1 MMQAPDRAQLALR
14 GLRVLEV
21 GSGAA
26 VAYAGKLFADFGAEV
41 IKVEPLEGDAWRQ
54 MPPLVAPHPG
64 MAPESAL
71 FAWLNTNKHS
81 VTADATQPADQ
92 AWLGALARSC
102 DVVLDARALS
112 QGLSALQQPL
122 WKWGQAAGVST
133 PAPMGVDFTWFGDS
147 GTYQDF
153 VATDATCR
161 ALAGA
166 VHGSGPVEG
175 APHMPHDVHTGI
187 VAGLGAFSVAV
198 AAWLGRAQG
207 SRRYVLSVHEAAFSV
222 VEMEAGLA
230 QDNTHAPRLGVNRF
244 CSTHPASI
252 LQTSDGWIGI
262 FTNTLAQWAGLC
274 DAIGR
279 PELGSDP
286 RFFSGPDRMAHAD
299 LIDALLQQVFPTR
312 STQEWFALLTA
323 HKHPA
328 VIVPTMEQLLAQS
341 VHRERQ
347 AFVPVALGD
356 AQWEGPVLPQRLG
369 AAGPLLGGRAP
380 LLGADNARYRAA
392 GMVRAAQPA
401 QEAAAA
407 TPAPTGGGLP
417 LAGVRVVDL
426 TMGWA
431 GPFATRML
439 ADLGAEVIKVESASY
454 PDWWRGANYTE
465 EFYRERLYEK
475 KSNFNLMNRGKLGIT
490 LDLTQA
496 EGKRLL
502 KELVRSADAV
512 VENYS
517 AEVLP
522 KLGLDYAALRQV
534 NPRLLML
541 SMPAFGLDNAWS
553 NTRAYGGTREQA
565 SGLPLYTGHADGPP
579 AMTSYAYGDPMGGF
593 NASAA
598 LVLGLL
604 VQQATGQ
611 GQHINMSQV
620 EGMLPLTAP
629 FLVAQSLTGA
639 APERQGNHH
648 PVHAPHG
655 CYPCAGHDAWLVL
668 SVESDAQWQA
678 LCQVLGRSDWAA
690 DAALAHADGRR
701 AQQAVLDAGI
711 AQWTRARS
719 DDAAMQALQRARVPA
734 GAVRTLPQLL
744 EDTHL
749 HRRGFWRT
757 VERPFVGRYTSSTTI
772 FRENGQPMPMPRVA
786 PTLGEHT
793 QEVLARLLQLT
804 PAELQALEDAG
815 VTGSAARAKP
825 VKAAAPA
832 ATQATPAQNG
842 TRSPVH

>member
-1 MMQAPDRAQLALR
+1 MMQEPDMAQLALK

-21 GSGAA
+21 GGGAA

-41 IKVEPLEGDAWRQ
+41 IKVEPPEGDAWRQ
-54 MPPLVAPHPG
+54 MPPLVAPQAG

-71 FAWLNTNKHS
+71 FAWLNTNKRS
-81 VTADATQPADQ
+81 VTADAAQPADQ

-102 DVVLDARALS
+102 DLVLDARALS

-122 WKWGQAAGVST
+122 WKWGQAADSST
-133 PAPMGVDFTWFGDS
+133 PTPMGVDFTWFGDS
-147 GTYQDF
+147 GPYKDF

-187 VAGLGAFSVAV
+187 VAGLGAFSAAV
-198 AAWLGRAQG
+198 AAWMGRAQG

-222 VEMEAGLA
+222 VEMEAGLV
-230 QDNTHAPRLGVNRF
+230 QDKTHAPRLGVNRF
-244 CSTHPASI
+244 CTTHPASI

-262 FTNTLAQWAGLC
+262 FTNTLAQWTGLC

-299 LIDALLQQVFPTR
+299 WIDALLKEVFPSR

-323 HKHPA
+323 NKHPA
-328 VIVPTMEQLLAQS
+328 VIVPTMAQLLDQS

-347 AFVPVALGD
+347 AFVPVQLGD
-356 AQWEGPVLPQRLG
+356 VQFEGLVLPQRLG

-380 LLGADNARYRAA
+380 LLGEGNAHYRTAS
-392 GMVRAAQPA
+392 AQH
-401 QEAAAA
+401 AA
-407 TPAPTGGGLP
+407 TGMQAAPAGQLP
-417 LAGVRVVDL
+417 LAGIRVVDL

-431 GPFATRML
+431 GPFASRML

-454 PDWWRGANYTE
+454 PDWWRGTNYTE
-465 EFYRERLYEK
+465 EFYRDRLYEK

-502 KELVRSADAV
+502 KELVRGADAV

-553 NTRAYGGTREQA
+553 NTRAYGGTLEQA

-598 LVLGLL
+598 LLLGLL
-604 VQQATGQ
+604 VQQSTGQ

-629 FLVAQSLTGA
+629 FLIEQSLTGSV
-639 APERQGNHH
+639 PERQGNRHA
-648 PVHAPHG
+648 VHAPHG
-655 CYPCAGHDAWLVL
+655 CYPCAGHDAWVVL
-668 SVESDAQWQA
+668 SVASDAQWQA
-678 LCQVLGRSDWAA
+678 LCQLLGRPDWAS
-690 DAALAHADGRR
+690 DASLAHAAGRR
-701 AQQAVLDAGI
+701 AQQGLLDAAI
-711 AQWTRARS
+711 TPWTMARG
-719 DDAAMQALQRARVPA
+719 DNAAMQTLQQAGVPA
-734 GAVRTLPQLL
+734 GAVRTLGQLMQ
-744 EDTHL
+744 DPHL
-749 HRRGFWRT
+749 QARGFWQ
-757 VERPFVGRYTSSTTI
+757 VVQRPFVGAYTSSSTI
-772 FRENGQPMPMPRVA
+772 FRQDGRPMPMPRVA

-793 QEVLARLLQLT
+793 QEVLQRLLQLT
-804 PAELQALEDAG
+804 SEQLQALEAAG
-815 VTGSAARAKP
+815 VIGSEARAKVAKP
-825 VKAAAPA
+825 ATSRVQDHAA
-832 ATQATPAQNG
+832 G
-842 TRSPVH
+842 G